1 MKVIFGFLFV
11 FFSISSACAQKV
23 EGTWLTQGGAAKV
36 QIYKMDNGLYEGKL
50 IWTKDQSEKIQQTHG
65 STVIRRL
72 KKVEDKKYEGIA
84 YDPERKKEFS
94 CTVTITGENS
104 LDLRGYIGISLL
116 GKTEKWTRIPKSEK

>member
-1 MKVIFGFLFV
+1 MKIITGFLFL
-11 FFSISSACAQKV
+11 FSFISVTCAQKV
-23 EGTWLTQGGAAKV
+23 EGTWLTQEGAAKV
-36 QIYKMDNGLYEGKL
+36 QIYKTDDGLYEGKL
-50 IWTKDQSEKIQQTHG
+50 IWTKDQSEKIRQTQG

-72 KKVEDKKYEGIA
+72 KKVGDKKYEGIA

-116 GKTEKWTRIPKSEK
+116 GKTEKWTRITQK